1 MNIPPQHNIPQDALF
16 YFFQSL
22 DTAYGLLI
30 PALALGAAVLLHAR
44 RRCLAGR
51 LAS

>member
-1 MNIPPQHNIPQDALF
+1 MMPPQHNIPQDALF

-30 PALALGAAVLLHAR
+30 PALALGAAALLHTR
-44 RRCLAGR
+44 RRRVASR
-51 LAS
+51 LPS